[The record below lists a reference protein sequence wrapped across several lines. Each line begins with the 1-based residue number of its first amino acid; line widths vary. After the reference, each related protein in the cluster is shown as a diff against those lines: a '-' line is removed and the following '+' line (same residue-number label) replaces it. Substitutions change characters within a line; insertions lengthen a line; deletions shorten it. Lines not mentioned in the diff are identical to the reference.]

1 MKNKV
6 AFEVKLDEDM
16 YRKLAYVAES
26 EKMNLNN
33 YILHLA
39 RTNIAY
45 FERVKGKIK
54 PQDLAKVAL
63 PEEKED

>member
-6 AFEVKLDEDM
+6 TFDVKLDEDM
-16 YRKLAYVAES
+16 YRKLAYVANAEG
-26 EKMNLNN
+26 MTLNN

-39 RTNIAY
+39 RTNISY

-54 PQDLAKVAL
+54 PQELSNIAL
-63 PEEKED
+63 PAPEEN